1 MSGINIKN
9 KYIRTSRGYIGKID
23 AERLSKNQF
32 QFHLDSNEGDIMDKN
47 GVPVVNDIIK
57 WNGYNEI
64 VKGYGP
70 TNDIFKLLITGDI
83 VVIEYFDGVA
93 KVHDTAIVKRKDDG
107 DNIILYFDTCR
118 DQLFRYSDNRLEY
131 VRKLNLLKNDDL
143 YMTIGP
149 DKIEP
154 KIIRI
159 LTTENVFKRGYK
171 L

>member
-1 MSGINIKN
+1 MSEINIKN
-9 KYIRTSRGYIGKID
+9 KYIRTSRGYIGNID
-23 AERLSKNQF
+23 DERLSKNQF
-32 QFHLDSNEGDIMDKN
+32 QFHLDSNEGDITDGKTN
-47 GVPVVNDIIK
+47 

-70 TNDIFKLLITGDI
+70 TSNIFKLLITGDI

-93 KVHDTAIVKRKDDG
+93 KVHDTAIVKRKDDEN
-107 DNIILYFDTCR
+107 NIVLYFDTCR

-131 VRKLNLLKNDDL
+131 VRKLNILKNNDL
-143 YMTIGP
+143 YITVGP
-149 DKIEP
+149 DKINP

-159 LTTENVFKRGYK
+159 LTTENIFKRGYK

>member
-1 MSGINIKN
+1 MSEINIKN

-32 QFHLDSNEGDIMDKN
+32 QFHLDSNEGDIIDGMTN
-47 GVPVVNDIIK
+47 

-70 TNDIFKLLITGDI
+70 TSNIFKLLITGDI

-93 KVHDTAIVKRKDDG
+93 KVCCDTAIVKRKDDEN
-107 DNIILYFDTCR
+107 NIILYFDTCR

-143 YMTIGP
+143 YTTVGP
-149 DKIEP
+149 DKIKP

-159 LTTENVFKRGYK
+159 LTTENIFKRGYK

>member
-1 MSGINIKN
+1 MSEINIKN

-32 QFHLDSNEGDIMDKN
+32 QFHLDSNEGDIIDGMTN
-47 GVPVVNDIIK
+47 

-70 TNDIFKLLITGDI
+70 TSNIFKLLITGDI

-93 KVHDTAIVKRKDDG
+93 KVCDTAIVKRKDDEN
-107 DNIILYFDTCR
+107 NIILYFDTCR

-143 YMTIGP
+143 YTTVGP
-149 DKIEP
+149 DKIKP

-159 LTTENVFKRGYK
+159 LTTENIFKRGYK

>member
-1 MSGINIKN
+1 MGEINIKN

-32 QFHLDSNEGDIMDKN
+32 QFHLDSNEGDI
-47 GVPVVNDIIK
+47 NDEHCISVLDNSIK

-70 TNDIFKLLITGDI
+70 TNNILKLLTTGDI
-83 VVIEYFDGVA
+83 VVIGYFNGVDE
-93 KVHDTAIVKRKDDG
+93 VCDTAIVKRKDDEN
-107 DNIILYFDTCR
+107 NIILYFDTCQ
-118 DQLFRYSDNRLEY
+118 DQLFRYTDNRLEY

-143 YMTIGP
+143 YITVGP
-149 DKIEP
+149 DKMKP
-154 KIIRI
+154 KIMRI
-159 LTTENVFKRGYK
+159 LTMENVFKRGYK

>member
-9 KYIRTSRGYIGKID
+9 KYIRTSRGYIGNVNG
-23 AERLSKNQF
+23 ERLDKNQF
-32 QFHLDSNEGDIMDKN
+32 QFHLDSNEGDITDGMTN
-47 GVPVVNDIIK
+47 

-70 TNDIFKLLITGDI
+70 TSNIFKLLMTGDI

-93 KVHDTAIVKRKDDG
+93 KVCDTAIVKRKDDEN
-107 DNIILYFDTCR
+107 NIVLYFDTAR

-143 YMTIGP
+143 YITVGP
-149 DKIEP
+149 VKINP

-159 LTTENVFKRGYK
+159 LTTENIFKRGYK

>member
-1 MSGINIKN
+1 MSEINIKN
-9 KYIRTSRGYIGKID
+9 KYIRTSRGYIGSVD
-23 AERLSKNQF
+23 NERLSKNQF
-32 QFHLDSNEGDIMDKN
+32 QFHLDSNEGDIVDEHCIS
-47 GVPVVNDIIK
+47 VVKDPIK

-70 TNDIFKLLITGDI
+70 TNNIFKLLMTGDI

-93 KVHDTAIVKRKDDG
+93 KVCDTAIVKRKDDEN
-107 DNIILYFDTCR
+107 NIVLYFDTAR

-131 VRKLNLLKNDDL
+131 VRKLNLLKNNDL
-143 YMTIGP
+143 YITVGP
-149 DKIEP
+149 VKINP

-159 LTTENVFKRGYK
+159 LTTENIFKRGYK

>member
-1 MSGINIKN
+1 MSEINIKN
-9 KYIRTSRGYIGKID
+9 KYIRTSRGYIGSVD
-23 AERLSKNQF
+23 DERLSKNQC
-32 QFHLDSNEGDIMDKN
+32 QFHLDSNEGDIIDGMTN
-47 GVPVVNDIIK
+47 

-70 TNDIFKLLITGDI
+70 TNNIFKLLMTGDI

-93 KVHDTAIVKRKDDG
+93 KVCDTAIVKRKDDEN
-107 DNIILYFDTCR
+107 NIVLYFDTAR

-143 YMTIGP
+143 YITVGP
-149 DKIEP
+149 VKINP

>member
-1 MSGINIKN
+1 MSEINIKN
-9 KYIRTSRGYIGKID
+9 KYIRTSRGYIGNVD
-23 AERLSKNQF
+23 DERLSKNQF
-32 QFHLDSNEGDIMDKN
+32 QFHLDSNEGDIIDGTTN
-47 GVPVVNDIIK
+47 

-70 TNDIFKLLITGDI
+70 TSNIFKLLMTGDI

-93 KVHDTAIVKRKDDG
+93 KVCDTAIVKRKDDEN
-107 DNIILYFDTCR
+107 NIVLYFDTAR

-143 YMTIGP
+143 YITVGP
-149 DKIEP
+149 VKINP

-159 LTTENVFKRGYK
+159 LTTENIFKRGYK

>member
-1 MSGINIKN
+1 MSEINIKN

-32 QFHLDSNEGDIMDKN
+32 QFHLDSNEGDIVDGMTN
-47 GVPVVNDIIK
+47 

-70 TNDIFKLLITGDI
+70 TSNILKLLITGDI
-83 VVIEYFDGVA
+83 IVIEYFDGTA
-93 KVHDTAIVKRKDDG
+93 KVCDTAIVKRKDDEN
-107 DNIILYFDTCR
+107 NIILYFDTCR

-143 YMTIGP
+143 YTTVGP
-149 DKIEP
+149 DKIKP

-159 LTTENVFKRGYK
+159 LTTENIFKRGYK

>member
-9 KYIRTSRGYIGKID
+9 KYIRTSRGYIGNVD
-23 AERLSKNQF
+23 DERLSKNQF
-32 QFHLDSNEGDIMDKN
+32 QFHLDSNEGDIIDGTTN
-47 GVPVVNDIIK
+47 

-70 TNDIFKLLITGDI
+70 TSNILKLLMTGDI

-93 KVHDTAIVKRKDDG
+93 KVCDTAIVKRKDDEN
-107 DNIILYFDTCR
+107 NIVLYFDTAR

-131 VRKLNLLKNDDL
+131 VRKLNLLKSDDL
-143 YMTIGP
+143 YVTVGP
-149 DKIEP
+149 DKIKP

-159 LTTENVFKRGYK
+159 LTIENVFKRGYK

>member
-1 MSGINIKN
+1 MSEINIKN

-32 QFHLDSNEGDIMDKN
+32 QFHLDSNEGDI
-47 GVPVVNDIIK
+47 NDEHNIPIMNKSIK

-64 VKGYGP
+64 IKGAGP
-70 TNDIFKLLITGDI
+70 TNNILKLLITGDI
-83 VVIEYFDGVA
+83 VVIEYFNGVET
-93 KVHDTAIVKRKDDG
+93 VRDTAIVKRKDDEN
-107 DNIILYFDTCR
+107 NIILYFDTGT

-143 YMTIGP
+143 YTTVGP
-149 DKIEP
+149 NKIKP

-159 LTTENVFKRGYK
+159 LTVEKIFIEGYK